1 MPMVNCRGIHQFLV
15 IYRKQLLSIMFKLT
29 VNRLFTV
36 ILTSLLLASTPL
48 ATNLSWAEPTPTAPT
63 APPPEIRRYKAA
75 SGSQKVAKG
84 TILKLT
90 LSSTLDSRSA
100 QIGESFTALV
110 AEDLFGSTGDILLPV
125 GSTLRGR
132 VSDVYGQGFFGKGGY
147 LKLAFDWVTLP
158 TGREVPIS
166 IEITPMTGFLNTQG
180 QLYKDPGYTQKA
192 LKDLDH
198 GGTIISDT
206 TRQSYEYGKSLGN
219 PALGWIAAPF
229 GVIGGTIMG
238 GGYAV
243 GKLAY
248 HAVAK
253 GEPTVVRPN
262 EVLFSQFTQ
271 ETTLPIAE

>member
-1 MPMVNCRGIHQFLV
+1 MILNDAC
-15 IYRKQLLSIMFKLT
+15 
-29 VNRLFTV
+29 NRLFTL
-36 ILTSLLLASTPL
+36 ILSSFLLIGALLPTVA
-48 ATNLSWAEPTPTAPT
+48 WADAPI
-63 APPPEIRRYKAA
+63 APEIRRYKASSA
-75 SGSQKVAKG
+75 TQKVAKG

-110 AEDLFGSTGDILLPV
+110 AEDLFGATGDVLLPR

-158 TGREVPIS
+158 TGKEVPIT
-166 IEITPMTGFLNTQG
+166 IEITPMTGFLNAEG

-192 LKDLDH
+192 LKALDY
-198 GGTIISDT
+198 GGQLLSDT

-219 PALGWIAAPF
+219 PALGWIAVPF
-229 GVIGGTIMG
+229 GVIGGTFVG
-238 GGYAV
+238 GGYSV

-248 HAVAK
+248 HVVAK
-253 GEPTVVRPN
+253 GEPTVIRPN
-262 EVLFSQFTQ
+262 EVLFSQFVQ
-271 ETTLPIAE
+271 EASLPIAE

>member
-1 MPMVNCRGIHQFLV
+1 
-15 IYRKQLLSIMFKLT
+15 MFNFPC
-29 VNRLFTV
+29 NRLFTLLLSSFLL
-36 ILTSLLLASTPL
+36 IGSLLPTTA
-48 ATNLSWAEPTPTAPT
+48 WADAPT
-63 APPPEIRRYKAA
+63 APEIRRYKAS
-75 SGSQKVAKG
+75 SGAQKVAKG

-110 AEDLFGSTGDILLPV
+110 AEDLFGSTGDVLLPR

-158 TGREVPIS
+158 TGKEVPIA
-166 IEITPMTGFLNTQG
+166 IEITPMTGFLNAEG
-180 QLYKDPGYTQKA
+180 QLYKDPGYQQKA

-198 GGTIISDT
+198 GGQIISDT

-238 GGYAV
+238 GGYSV

-253 GEPTVVRPN
+253 GEPTVIRPH

-271 ETTLPIAE
+271 ETSLPIAE

>member
-1 MPMVNCRGIHQFLV
+1 MFN
-15 IYRKQLLSIMFKLT
+15 LSF
-29 VNRLFTV
+29 NRL
-36 ILTSLLLASTPL
+36 LTLLLTTACFTSGWFSTM
-48 ATNLSWAEPTPTAPT
+48 SWAEQSAI
-63 APPPEIRRYKAA
+63 PEMRRYKAT
-75 SGSQKVAKG
+75 SGTQKVAKG

-110 AEDLFGSTGDILLPV
+110 AEDLFGSTGDVLLPR

-158 TGREVPIS
+158 TGKEVPIA
-166 IEITPMTGFLNTQG
+166 IEITPMTGFLNAEG

-198 GGTIISDT
+198 GGQIISDT
-206 TRQSYEYGKSLGN
+206 TRQSYEYGKNLGN
-219 PALGWIAAPF
+219 PALGWVAVPF
-229 GVIGGTIMG
+229 GVVGGAIMG
-238 GGYAV
+238 GGYSV

-253 GEPTVVRPN
+253 GEPTVVRTN
-262 EVLFSQFTQ
+262 DVLFSQFTQ
-271 ETTLPIAE
+271 ETSLPVAE